1 MPKMYNE
8 EAVETAFKLYLRF
21 NGASHDLIESEMR
34 KAGYGNW
41 SRQNLYTRG
50 KDSNLKIGW
59 IERFGWEKALRLKVA
74 TSGRAAQTSAERLF
88 LEIEQ
93 ARERIKGQLDA
104 QGGTDRDLVY
114 QHRDYCKLSMDALSK
129 LEAARDSF
137 DGFVAMYER
146 LLEWL
151 GEVNPQAL
159 SALVG
164 CTDKVTERAR
174 RHYGGRAKGER

>member
-1 MPKMYNE
+1 MPKTYNE

-34 KAGYGNW
+34 KVFPGW
-41 SRQNLYTRG
+41 SKQNLYTRG
-50 KDSNLKIGW
+50 RDANLKIGW
-59 IERFGWEKALRLKVA
+59 IEKFGWDKALKLKVA

-114 QHRDYCKLSMDALSK
+114 QHRDYCKLSMDALAK
-129 LEAARDSF
+129 LESARDNF
-137 DGFVAMYER
+137 NGFVAMYER
-146 LLEWL
+146 LLDWL
-151 GEVNPQAL
+151 GEINPQVLAD
-159 SALVG
+159 LVKE
-164 CTDKVTERAR
+164 TDKLTHRAR
-174 RHYGGRAKGER
+174 AHYGN

>member
-1 MPKMYNE
+1 MPRTYNE
-8 EAVETAFKLYLRF
+8 EAVEKAFNLYLKF
-21 NGASHDLIESEMR
+21 NGANHELIEREMR
-34 KAGYGNW
+34 KVYPGW
-41 SRQNLYTRG
+41 SKQNLYTRG
-50 KDSNLKIGW
+50 VAANLKIGW
-59 IERFGWEKALRLKVA
+59 IEKFGWDKALKLKVA

-93 ARERIKGQLDA
+93 ARATIKANLDA

-146 LLEWL
+146 LMEWL
-151 GEVNPQAL
+151 GEINPQVL
-159 SALVG
+159 GELVQA
-164 CTDKVTERAR
+164 TDAVTERAR
-174 RHYGGRAKGER
+174 KHYGG